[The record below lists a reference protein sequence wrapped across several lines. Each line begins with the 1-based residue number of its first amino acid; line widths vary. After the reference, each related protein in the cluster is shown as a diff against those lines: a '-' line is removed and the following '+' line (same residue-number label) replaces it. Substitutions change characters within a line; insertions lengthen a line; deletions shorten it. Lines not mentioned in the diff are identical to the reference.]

1 MKIERAIEI
10 LDPEHRERYESIE
23 PVNEACR
30 MAVEALRKQKP
41 AHLYYEGDGYSSDGE
56 LVYDTAVCPSC
67 FRTFELDFD
76 EKAKFCP
83 SCGQALDWSDAPRAK
98 KVVGYVIGMPDA
110 CTLNGNVYVLD
121 DEGNEK
127 MFSTE
132 AKALDFLIAHGYT
145 QRDIASGAVFIE
157 EVKE

>member
-10 LDPEHRERYESIE
+10 LDPEHREWYESIE

-30 MAVEALRKQKP
+30 MGMDALKKQIPKALDYEA
-41 AHLYYEGDGYSSDGE
+41 YGYDTFGE
-56 LVYDTAVCPSC
+56 LIYDIAVCPSC
-67 FRTFELDFD
+67 GRHFVLYFD
-76 EKAKFCP
+76 EEAKFCP
-83 SCGQALDWSDAPRAK
+83 GCGQALDWSIKPRAE
-98 KVVGYVIGMPDA
+98 KVVGYVIGKPDT

-145 QRDIASGAVFIE
+145 NNDIASGAVFIE

>member
-10 LDPEHRERYESIE
+10 LDPEHREWYESIE

-30 MAVEALRKQKP
+30 MGMDALKKQIPKDLDYEA
-41 AHLYYEGDGYSSDGE
+41 DGYDTSGE
-56 LVYDTAVCPSC
+56 LIYDIAVCPSC
-67 FRTFELDFD
+67 GRHFELDFD
-76 EKAKFCP
+76 EEAKFCP
-83 SCGQALDWSDAPRAK
+83 GCGQALDWSSKPRAEK
-98 KVVGYVIGMPDA
+98 AVGYVIWKPDT

-145 QRDIASGAVFIE
+145 NNDIASGAVFIE
-157 EVKE
+157 EVKG